1 MIVLKSGARNAS
13 DQMTERLVGV
23 YTASSSAR
31 APTSQPVMS
40 ELSPDSVRL
49 TTVRLVLR
57 EIEQSDADSLYSY
70 WSDPEVTRYM
80 PRRVVSRK
88 GVGDL
93 VKKALEGRYA
103 KPRRYFRL
111 AVTLKELG
119 ALVGDCV
126 CRVTDQES
134 KEDLAKIIG
143 QAYIGYF
150 LNRKSWGKG
159 YATEVGRA
167 LLSFGFEQLKLLRI
181 WAWCDT
187 ENSASVRVLEKLDM
201 RQEAHFRKSV
211 MVQGNW
217 RDCFV
222 YGILRDEWDPSAKFH
237 QSCLGNEPR
246 YHRSQK
252 QRPPLIPC

>member
-1 MIVLKSGARNAS
+1 
-13 DQMTERLVGV
+13 
-23 YTASSSAR
+23 
-31 APTSQPVMS
+31 
-40 ELSPDSVRL
+40 
-49 TTVRLVLR
+49 VLR
-57 EIEQSDADSLYSY
+57 EIEESDRASLSY

-80 PRRVVSRK
+80 PRGVVSEE
-88 GVGDL
+88 GVRDL
-93 VKKALEGRYA
+93 VERALEGRGS

-111 AVTLKELG
+111 AVTLKESG
-119 ALVGDCV
+119 RLVGDCV

-134 KEDLAKIIG
+134 REDLAKIIG

-150 LNRKSWGKG
+150 LNRESWGRG

-167 LLSFGFEQLKLLRI
+167 LLSFGFDQLKLLRI

-187 ENSASVRVLEKLDM
+187 ENSASVRVLEKLGM

-222 YGILRDEWDPSAKFH
+222 YGMLRDEWDPSEEVQQNLLWK
-237 QSCLGNEPR
+237 
-246 YHRSQK
+246 
-252 QRPPLIPC
+252 